1 MFSHLSLKWR
11 IAAAYALLL
20 IAVLLATSGVI
31 VWRLE
36 SILFNEAR
44 DRVNVTMQDIA
55 QRVQSANPFGVP
67 ELAAESFAQIFNSE
81 NLALWESPATF
92 IQVDN
97 VHGYP
102 IARTANLGATN
113 IPPNASLSAAQD
125 TAYRTIS
132 LAGRPFLVEDRLF
145 RSGNAAAVVHVAQPL
160 DALYQTFSQARRAV
174 AIILIGA
181 AIAVVVLS
189 IFLASQAIGPIV
201 ALSRAMR
208 EVGSERL
215 DVRLA
220 SDRQDEIGELTAS
233 FNDLLARLQEAFARE
248 RQFISDASH
257 ELKTPLTSIN
267 ANAQLL
273 MRWGDRDETV
283 RHESLE
289 TIARESAALSDIVN
303 GMLTLAKA
311 DRGDDVP
318 KEPLSLAMV
327 AAEAVR
333 GSQQRATEKGLV
345 LDLARPERSPLVE
358 GNEHLLRQLIGN
370 LIDNAIKFTPSGS
383 VHVRVGADGATGWVE
398 VADTGPGVPEAE
410 LPHVFER
417 FYRADKA
424 HSRQVP
430 GTGLGLAIVRS
441 IARVHGGAVTAA
453 RAPEG
458 GALFRVTLP
467 AIDESLTESS

>member
-1 MFSHLSLKWR
+1 MSRLSLKWR

-20 IAVLLATSGVI
+20 IVVLAGMSGVI
-31 VWRLE
+31 AWRLQ
-36 SILFNEAR
+36 SILFDEAR
-44 DRVNVTMQDIA
+44 ARIDTTMSDIA
-55 QRVQSANPFGVP
+55 QRVEATNPFALGPFAPETFDQLFSSAN
-67 ELAAESFAQIFNSE
+67 LT
-81 NLALWESPATF
+81 LWESPTTF

-97 VHGYP
+97 VAGYP
-102 IARTANLGATN
+102 IARTPNLGSTN
-113 IPPNASLSAAQD
+113 IPPNRAIVAGHDSEF
-125 TAYRTIS
+125 RT
-132 LAGRPFLVEDRLF
+132 LVLNGRPFLVEDRLF
-145 RSGNAAAVVHVAQPL
+145 HAGNAAAIVHVAEPL
-160 DALYQTFSQARRAV
+160 DALYRTFQQGRQAIVLILLAGAV
-174 AIILIGA
+174 
-181 AIAVVVLS
+181 AVVVLS
-189 IFLASQAIGPIV
+189 FMLAAQAIGPIT
-201 ALSRAMR
+201 ALSQAMR

-220 SDRQDEIGELTAS
+220 THRHDEIGELTAS
-233 FNDLLARLQEAFARE
+233 FNDLLARLEEAFARE

-273 MRWGDRDETV
+273 MRWGDRDEAV
-283 RHESLE
+283 RRESLE
-289 TIARESAALSDIVN
+289 TIARESAALADMVN

-333 GSQQRATEKGLV
+333 GAAQRASENGLA
-345 LDLARPERSPLVE
+345 LEFDRPEHSPLVE
-358 GNEHLLRQLIGN
+358 GSEHLLRQLIGN

-383 VHVRVGADGATGWVE
+383 VSVRVGRNGHNAWVE
-398 VADTGPGVPEAE
+398 VADTGPGIVDAE
-410 LPHVFER
+410 VGAVFER
-417 FYRADKA
+417 FYRSDRS
-424 HSRQVP
+424 HSRNVP

-441 IARVHGGAVTAA
+441 IARVHGGTVVAA

-458 GALFRVTLP
+458 GALFRVELP